1 MSNAWLY
8 SVVLAWVS
16 PLKSRLKVSTFSAE
30 LPLKERSVA
39 TINYQLSNIQ
49 CSRVECCRS
58 GGGGGVLLGGNLLCP
73 DLEQPSV
80 SVLATTVTTSHQP
93 DRDALNMQTPVE

>member
-39 TINYQLSNIQ
+39 TINSHPWTWPCHPFFFL
-49 CSRVECCRS
+49 VAM
-58 GGGGGVLLGGNLLCP
+58 VLLDML
-73 DLEQPSV
+73 Q
-80 SVLATTVTTSHQP
+80 
-93 DRDALNMQTPVE
+93 